1 MRKKVILDL
10 KNDVPLNVGYVI
22 PGKFVKRYYG
32 TEDIPMILGCIVSK
46 INVLRAEQGEQF
58 DVVIFGNIQA
68 GVFGSLAVNLS
79 TWVEVRSLVYIRPGD
94 EPVRIFPE

>member
-1 MRKKVILDL
+1 M
-10 KNDVPLNVGYVI
+10 
-22 PGKFVKRYYG
+22 
-32 TEDIPMILGCIVSK
+32 
-46 INVLRAEQGEQF
+46 LRAEQDEQF

-79 TWVEVRSLVYIRPGD
+79 TWDEVGSLVYIKPGD